1 MKSPK
6 IPTIFAVIIL
16 IFAVAAGVYLV
27 QNNQVFRIGASPDM
41 APQDVRIS
49 NISDTSFSVSWT
61 TDKTTVGSLK
71 YGTAVNQVVTS
82 QPSDET
88 SGQNVHL
95 VTVNNLSPGKTYYFS
110 INSDGNDYDNSGI
123 PWQTNT
129 GPNIG
134 PGSQTKILSGT
145 VMTATGQPATNAVV
159 YVTGSGISPLS
170 AKTTSNGSW
179 VVQLGQARNTDLT
192 EFITFSTSQ
201 PLQIYAQG
209 GSSGISSAQATAAL
223 TTVPTMVLGQNYDF
237 TNQQNGDGSDIPS
250 VNLNLPSETTPSSGF
265 NLPASSGSP
274 SPKKDVTL
282 ESIDPNE
289 VITTTKPEVLGEG
302 PAGTKVTITIES
314 DPITG
319 TTTVAADGTWNWTP
333 PKNLP
338 PGEHKITVSW
348 KDAKGVLQTLTRS
361 FVVQAAEGPAFV
373 ATPSATPRLATAT
386 PSSSPR
392 ASASPSATPRITIP
406 STESGVP
413 RTGTG
418 DPAIILAILGI
429 SFITT
434 GVYVTIKYAGQ

>member
-1 MKSPK
+1 MKGPK

-95 VTVNNLSPGKTYYFS
+95 VTINNLSPGKTYYFS
-110 INSDGNDYDNSGI
+110 INSDGTDYDNSGI
-123 PWQTNT
+123 PWQANT

-134 PGSQTKILSGT
+134 TGSQAKIISGT

-192 EFITFSTSQ
+192 EFITFTTNQ

-209 GSSGISSAQATAAL
+209 GPSGISSAQATSAL
-223 TTVPTMVLGQNYDF
+223 TTVPTLVLGQNYDF
-237 TNQQNGDGSDIPS
+237 STQQNDGSDVPS

-265 NLPASSGSP
+265 NVPTGSGTP
-274 SPKKDVTL
+274 VPKKEVTL
-282 ESIDPNE
+282 ESIDHNE

-333 PKNLP
+333 PKSLP
-338 PGEHKITVSW
+338 PGEHKITVTW
-348 KDAKGVLQTLTRS
+348 KDAKGILQTLTRS

-373 ATPSATPRLATAT
+373 ATPSATPRTAT

-406 STESGVP
+406 STESGIP
-413 RTGTG
+413 NTGTG

-434 GVYVTIKYAGQ
+434 AIYVTIKYAGQ